1 MPVTVKV
8 QYGEKLFKLSPGVS
22 SLQQVHEEMMRRY
35 PSRQLSLEY
44 FYGGEN
50 ITDLAALIQNVLK
63 SAKTSIKLTAV
74 GADLDVSR
82 VSDCS
87 IIEIVSS

>member
-22 SLQQVHEEMMRRY
+22 SLQQVHEEMTRRY
-35 PSRQLSLEY
+35 PSRQLNLEY

-50 ITDLAALIQNVLK
+50 ITDLAALIQKLVK
-63 SAKTSIKLTAV
+63 SGKTSIKLTAV
-74 GADLDVSR
+74 SGDCDLSR
-82 VSDCS
+82 VGDCS
-87 IIEIVSS
+87 IMEIVSS